1 MTQQAESDA
10 LQGFERASLERIRL
24 ATNVII
30 ELGDEIPSALEADLT
45 ILRERVER
53 VLLLPD
59 RE

>member
-10 LQGFERASLERIRL
+10 LRGFERASLERIRL
-24 ATNVII
+24 ATNVIT
-30 ELGDEIPSALEADLT
+30 ELGDEIPPALEADLT

-59 RE
+59 R

>member
-10 LQGFERASLERIRL
+10 LRDFERASLERIRL

>member
-10 LQGFERASLERIRL
+10 LRDFERAGLERIRL
-24 ATNVII
+24 TTNVII
-30 ELGDEIPSALEADLT
+30 ELGDEIPSALETDLR

>member
-1 MTQQAESDA
+1 MTRQAESDA
-10 LQGFERASLERIRL
+10 LRDFERTSLERIRL

-53 VLLLPD
+53 ILLLPG